1 MKISQKIQQSTK
13 EGKVWWSFEY
23 FPPRT
28 AQGLQNLLD
37 RIERMRGLGPE
48 FIDITW
54 NAGGRTS
61 DLTTELVKTCQST
74 IGIETCMHLTC
85 TNMPSEKVDI
95 ALREAKLSGCRNILA
110 LRGDPPAG
118 KDDWEAVEGGFEH
131 GVDLVRYIR
140 KEYGNYFD
148 IAVAGYPQTHTLPP
162 EERAQEMTYL
172 KEKVEAGADF
182 IFTQMFYDGDMFID
196 WAHTVRAAGITV
208 PIVPGIMPIQTWN
221 GFLRAATAVAKTIIP
236 QSYLDALEPYKNNDE
251 KVREIGTKL
260 VADMCRKILAAPI
273 GVQGLHF
280 YTMNLERGTRLLLEE
295 LHLVPR
301 IETLKPL
308 PWRQSL
314 TPARRSETIRPIFWA
329 NRTKSYLSRTEDWD
343 EYPNGRFGDSRSPAY
358 GELDGY
364 GVSLKQTREDAI
376 KLWGHPTTFKEI
388 TDLFEKFC
396 LNQLSALPW
405 SDQPVLSETSVIAQQ
420 LARINRL
427 GFLTINSQP
436 AVNGERSDDK
446 TFGWGPSNGYVYQ
459 KAYLEFFASPELL
472 DALIP
477 HIERDTGITYY
488 ITNRRG
494 DLRTNTTSE
503 GPNAVTWGVFPGKE
517 VIQPTIVE
525 AISFMA
531 WKDEAY
537 ELGHQW
543 AKVYEPGSPSR
554 KIISDIVDNA
564 LLVNIVQNDFHS
576 PDNIFEPFFKL
587 EEEFSTRRTIT
598 ANDHA
603 LITNGHA
610 N

>member
-28 AQGLQNLLD
+28 DQGLQNLLD
-37 RIERMRGLGPE
+37 RIERMRALGPG

-61 DLTTELVKTCQST
+61 DLTVEIVKTCQST

-118 KDDWEAVEGGFEH
+118 KDDWEAVDGGFEH

-140 KEYGNYFD
+140 KEYGDYFD
-148 IAVAGYPQTHTLPP
+148 VAVAGYPQTQTLPP
-162 EERAQEMTYL
+162 EERAQEMAYL
-172 KEKVEAGADF
+172 KEKVDAGANF
-182 IFTQMFYDGDMFID
+182 IFTQMFYDADMFID
-196 WAHTVRAAGITV
+196 WVHAVRAAGITV
-208 PIVPGIMPIQTWN
+208 PVVPGIMPIQTWN
-221 GFLRAATAVAKTIIP
+221 GFLRAATAIAKTIIP
-236 QSYLDALEPYKNNDE
+236 HHKNNDE

-273 GVQGLHF
+273 GIQGLHF
-280 YTMNLERGTRLLLEE
+280 YTMNLERGSRLLLEE
-295 LHLVPR
+295 MNLVAHV
-301 IETLKPL
+301 ETLKPL

-329 NRTKSYLSRTEDWD
+329 NRTKSYLSRTENWD

-364 GVSLKQTREDAI
+364 GVSLKQTKEDAI
-376 KLWGHPTTFKEI
+376 KLWDHPTTFKDI
-388 TDLFEKFC
+388 TGLFQKFC

-405 SDQPVLSETSVIAQQ
+405 SDQPVLSETSVIAGQ
-420 LARINRL
+420 LARVNAL

-436 AVNGERSDDK
+436 AVNGIRSDDK

-459 KAYLEFFASPELL
+459 KAYMEFFASPELL
-472 DALIP
+472 DALIT
-477 HIERDTGITYY
+477 HIERDPGIIYY
-488 ITNRRG
+488 VINKRG
-494 DLRTNTTSE
+494 DLRTNSTSD

-517 VIQPTIVE
+517 VVQPTIVE

-537 ELGHQW
+537 ELGYQW
-543 AKVYEPGSPSR
+543 AKIYEAGSPSR
-554 KIISDIVDNA
+554 KLISGILDDAV
-564 LLVNIVQNDFHS
+564 LVNIVHNDVH
-576 PDNIFEPFFKL
+576 DNEKIFQPFSSFS
-587 EEEFSTRRTIT
+587 EELGER
-598 ANDHA
+598 ANRYE
-603 LITNGHA
+603 L
-610 N
+610 

>member
-13 EGKVWWSFEY
+13 EGKIWWSFEY

-37 RIERMRGLGPE
+37 RIERMRALGPE

-61 DLTTELVKTCQST
+61 DLTAEIVKTCQSA
-74 IGIETCMHLTC
+74 IGLETCMHLTC

-140 KEYGNYFD
+140 KEYGDYFD
-148 IAVAGYPQTHTLPP
+148 IAVAGYPQTHMLPP
-162 EERAQEMTYL
+162 EERAQEMIYL
-172 KEKVEAGADF
+172 KEKVDAGANF
-182 IFTQMFYDGDMFID
+182 IFTQMFYDADMFID
-196 WAHTVRAAGITV
+196 WVHAIRAAGITV
-208 PIVPGIMPIQTWN
+208 PVVPGIMPIQTWN
-221 GFLRAATAVAKTIIP
+221 GFLRAATAIAKTIIP
-236 QSYLDALEPYKNNDE
+236 QAYLDALEPYKNNDE
-251 KVREIGTKL
+251 KVRDIGTKL

-273 GVQGLHF
+273 GIQGLHF
-280 YTMNLERGTRLLLEE
+280 YTMNLERGSRMLLEE
-295 LHLVPR
+295 MNLVPR
-301 IETLKPL
+301 VETLKPL

-329 NRTKSYLSRTEDWD
+329 NRTKSYLSRTENWD

-364 GVSLKQTREDAI
+364 GVSLKQTKEDAL
-376 KLWGHPTTFKEI
+376 KFWGHPTTFKEV
-388 TDLFEKFC
+388 TDLFQKFC

-405 SDQPVLSETSVIAQQ
+405 SDQPVLSETSIIAGQ
-420 LARINRL
+420 LARINAL

-436 AVNGERSDDK
+436 AVNGARSNDK

-477 HIERDTGITYY
+477 HIERDPGITYY
-488 ITNRRG
+488 VINKRG

-537 ELGHQW
+537 ELGYQW
-543 AKVYEPGSPSR
+543 AKIYESGSPSR
-554 KIISDIVDNA
+554 KLIYGIMDNA
-564 LLVNIVQNDFHS
+564 LLVNIVHNDFHRS
-576 PDNIFEPFFKL
+576 DNIFEPFFKL
-587 EEEFSTRRTIT
+587 EEELSTQATSVP
-598 ANDHA
+598 NGHA
-603 LITNGHA
+603 VITNGHA